1 MLKCTPINDI
11 IKYKSPMKL
20 SIAKLTTKQITH
32 LRGLAHSLNPVV
44 MLGNNG
50 LTENVLKEIELN
62 LNAHEL
68 IKVQVAGDDRV
79 ARKAI
84 YDEITAKTNAIAVHH
99 IGKQLVFYR
108 ASNTV
113 KESAK
118 IHIPKL

>member
-1 MLKCTPINDI
+1 
-11 IKYKSPMKL
+11 MKL
-20 SIAKLTTKQITH
+20 STKQIAH

-68 IKVQVAGDDRV
+68 IKVQVAGDDRE

-84 YDEITAKTNAIAVHH
+84 YEAIASQTNALAVHH

-108 ASNTV
+108 PSSTV

-118 IHIPKL
+118 IVIPRF